1 MENYDQPWKQLN
13 LSANAS
19 AEEPAHDTPL
29 VSEDVPTLTKNN
41 RYSLSSFTQCHTHV
55 LRHLFIDKPTSTRS
69 LRVRV
74 HNFIFPLKTTG
85 TLYLGQFTSAL
96 LWIPCSSPAYFA
108 NWLFRRLTI
117 LIFLVYGLFHAPVNP
132 SAFVSEVV

>member
-74 HNFIFPLKTTG
+74 HNFIFPLKD
-85 TLYLGQFTSAL
+85 
-96 LWIPCSSPAYFA
+96 
-108 NWLFRRLTI
+108 NR
-117 LIFLVYGLFHAPVNP
+117 N
-132 SAFVSEVV
+132 FVSRVLYEAICPPPDCA